1 MKKIISSLLL
11 IFMISTLIGCTDSN
25 NKEVISTGQVEDG
38 TTNIET
44 NKDNNNN
51 EKVLVYL
58 SGPEVM
64 LNKLEEEFE
73 KDNGDVL
80 DLLIMSC
87 GQVRSKVWTE
97 KEAGNIQADIVW
109 GADPIIFKKLNN
121 AGLLQPLTIKNKD
134 SIKERY
140 INDKENYILVNER
153 YISIIYNKDS
163 LDKDNLPK
171 SYEDLKNDKFN
182 NALVLADANQSATA
196 LGIASALY
204 QMSGNNME
212 FFKGIHNNGALLIK
226 SNGQV
231 PSKVMEGAFDI
242 GIGPHDSVVRLKNK
256 AKKEKYDMP
265 LEIIWPEE
273 GAFAIQRPLGIIKN
287 DNRDESKSKVAMK
300 FVNFLVS
307 KKAQMIT
314 NKFGFASVR
323 KDIENNFVPDG
334 IEIHNIDWDKA
345 VENEK
350 IIKKEYQEIF
360 KK

>member
-11 IFMISTLIGCTDSN
+11 IFMISTLIGCSDGKTKDATSANQEENTGTNVESNSNSDSN
-25 NKEVISTGQVEDG
+25 
-38 TTNIET
+38 
-44 NKDNNNN
+44 
-51 EKVLVYL
+51 KVLVYL

-73 KDNGDVL
+73 KENGDVL

-97 KEAGNIQADIVW
+97 KEAGKIQADVVW

-121 AGLLQPLTIKNKD
+121 AGLLESLTIKNKD
-134 SIKERY
+134 SIQEKY
-140 INDKENYILVNER
+140 INEKENYVLVNER

-163 LDKDNLPK
+163 LDKDSIPT
-171 SYEDLKNDKFN
+171 SYEDLKDSKFSD
-182 NALVLADANQSATA
+182 ALVLADANQSATA

-204 QMSGNNME
+204 QMSGNNMD
-212 FFKGIHNNGALLIK
+212 FFKGIQNNGALLIK

-265 LEIIWPEE
+265 LEIVWPKE
-273 GAFAIQRPLGIIKN
+273 GAFAIQRPLGIIK
-287 DNRDESKSKVAMK
+287 DSNRNEAKSKVAMK
-300 FVNFLVS
+300 FVNFLLS
-307 KKAQMIT
+307 KKAQTIT

-323 KDIENNFVPDG
+323 KDIKNNFVPEG
-334 IEIHNIDWDKA
+334 VEIHNIDWDKA
-345 VENEK
+345 VENES